1 VTNKLLKLINAYLA
15 YAQISGRAGYKF
27 FRIAP
32 LFPYFTRS
40 LFQMKLA
47 AIDIGSNAAR
57 LQISTVLHNDDVVS
71 FKKVE
76 YVRFPLRLG
85 HDVFNYGA
93 LTPESEARTAKLMQ
107 VYKLLMELHEVES
120 YMACATSAMREAE
133 NGPEIAKR
141 IEASTGVKIHIIDGQ
156 KEAELINDVVVQA
169 LDDRQFLHID
179 VGGGSTE
186 LNLYINREKVNSKS
200 FKIGSVRLL
209 EGKETKGAW
218 RKIEDWVEDNVDA
231 SREVIAVGTGGNIS
245 KLFNL
250 ASKTSDTETS
260 IDEIERI
267 RHYIAGYS
275 QEDRINKLRL
285 NADRA
290 DVIIPAADIYISVMK
305 WDVTLLNQMSAL
317 IEKETWLTER

>member
-1 VTNKLLKLINAYLA
+1 L
-15 YAQISGRAGYKF
+15 
-27 FRIAP
+27 
-32 LFPYFTRS
+32 
-40 LFQMKLA
+40 KLA

-57 LQISTVLHNDDVVS
+57 LQISTVLHNDNLVS
-71 FKKVE
+71 FKRVE

-93 LTPESEARTAKLMQ
+93 LTPESEARTTKLMQ
-107 VYKLLMELHEVES
+107 AYKLLMELHEVED
-120 YMACATSAMREAE
+120 YMACATSAMRESS
-133 NGPEIAKR
+133 NGQEVVKR
-141 IEASTGVKIHIIDGQ
+141 IEATTGIKINIIDGR
-156 KEAELINDVVVQA
+156 KEAELINDVVVHA

-186 LNLYINREKVNSKS
+186 LNVYVNRQKVNSKS

-218 RKIEDWVEDNVDA
+218 RKIEDWVEDNID
-231 SREVIAVGTGGNIS
+231 SFQEVTAVGTGGNIS

-250 ASKTSDTETS
+250 ASKISETETTRS
-260 IDEIERI
+260 EIERI
-267 RHYIAGYS
+267 RDFIAGFS

-290 DVIIPAADIYISVMK
+290 DVIVPAADIYISVMK
-305 WDVTLLNQMSAL
+305 WAGANKIVVPDLGLKDGIIQLVYAQLKKRKQPSH
-317 IEKETWLTER
+317 